1 MKADQ
6 ARPVSPDWKDRLVHE
21 SLIRPSY
28 LPVSECPDISEPV
41 DAVYTWVN
49 GSDPDF
55 VQSMQETDLGM
66 KTNSLD
72 ISPQRYKGLRQNLL
86 PHIFSF
92 STNSEF

>member
-6 ARPVSPDWKDRLVHE
+6 ARPVSPDWNGRLVHE

-28 LPVSECPDISEPV
+28 LPVSECPDMSEPV

-55 VQSMQETDLGM
+55 VQSMHETDLGM